1 MGPMNLGERLKTLFI
16 GKSRDLSDKKLFHQT
31 SLIALFAWVALGANG
46 ISSSCYGP
54 EAAWGALKGHT
65 YLAVFVAL
73 ASVITIV
80 VLSASYSQIIEAFP
94 AGGGGYVVASKLLHP
109 GAGVVAGCALIIDYV
124 LTIAVSVA
132 GGVEALFSLL
142 PAHWLSYK
150 LLAAV
155 AGVMLLTVLNLR
167 GVKES
172 VAVCLPVFAVFVI
185 THSFAILYGVVTHVT
200 GMSGVVTATAADVRQ
215 AYGEPGGLAAMLFLM
230 LRAYSQGAGTYT
242 GIEGVSNAML
252 MLREPRV
259 ETGKK
264 TMRYIAISL
273 SIVVAGLLISYLF
286 WQVGPPV
293 EGKTLNSVL
302 FEKMTV
308 DWPGQWGLSF
318 LIVALASEAAL
329 LVIAAQAGFMGG
341 PQVLANMALDR
352 WFPTRFATLSDRFVT
367 QNGVLLMGA
376 AALGVIVFTRGSMAL
391 LVLFYSINVFI
402 TFTLSQLGMV
412 RHWWIQRAT
421 VGVWKKKLT
430 VNGIG
435 FALSLFILVS
445 LSVIKLK
452 EGGWITLLG
461 TGLLITLAFAIN
473 RHYRKTA
480 KVLRRLDDLI
490 EVAELSGSSVERD
503 AAAAAQGP
511 KLDPKAK
518 TAVLLVNGFNGLG
531 LHTLLGIMRMFPG
544 VFRNFIF
551 VQVGVVDAGNFKG
564 AAEIENCRRHAE
576 TELQRYVNYMR
587 QHGYYAEGIAAMGTD
602 LVAEVSEL
610 SPELFKRFPQ
620 AVFFGGQLVFPDE
633 TFVTRWL
640 HNYAVFALQRK
651 FYQQGFPFL
660 ILPIRV

>member
-1 MGPMNLGERLKTLFI
+1 MNLGERLKNLFI
-16 GKSRDLSDKKLFHQT
+16 GRSRDLSDKKLFHQM
-31 SLIALFAWVALGANG
+31 SLIAVFAWVALGANG

-54 EAAWGALKGHT
+54 ESAWHALKDHY
-65 YLAVFVAL
+65 YLAIFVAVG
-73 ASVITIV
+73 SVITIY
-80 VLSASYSQIIEAFP
+80 VLTASYSQIIEAFP

-109 GAGVVAGCALIIDYV
+109 NAGVVAGCALIIDYV

-132 GGVEALFSLL
+132 SGVDALFSML
-142 PAHWLSYK
+142 PPHWQTYK
-150 LLAAV
+150 LLTACS
-155 AGVMLLTVLNLR
+155 GVLFLTILNLR

-172 VAVCLPVFAVFVI
+172 VALCLPVFAIFVV
-185 THSFAILYGVVTHVT
+185 THAFVILYGIVTHVA
-200 GMSGVVTATAADVRQ
+200 GMSGVVGDTVTEVKSAQSQLGVV
-215 AYGEPGGLAAMLFLM
+215 AMLALI
-230 LRAYSQGAGTYT
+230 LRAYAQGAGTYT

-273 SIVVAGLLISYLF
+273 SIVVVGLLLSYLL
-286 WQVGPPV
+286 WQVGSPV
-293 EGKTLNSVL
+293 PGKTLNAVL

-308 DWPGQWGLSF
+308 DWPGRWGTTF
-318 LIVALASEAAL
+318 VIVTLASEAAL

-367 QNGVLLMGA
+367 QNGILLMGA
-376 AALGVIVFTRGSMAL
+376 AALGVIVLTRGSMAL

-402 TFTLSQLGMV
+402 TFSLSQLGMV
-412 RHWWIQRAT
+412 RHWWNQRAA
-421 VGVWKKKLT
+421 VSAWRKKL
-430 VNGIG
+430 VMNGVG
-435 FALSLFILVS
+435 FALSFFILVA

-452 EGGWITLLG
+452 EGGWVTLLG
-461 TGLLITLAFAIN
+461 TGMLIALAFAIN
-473 RHYRKTA
+473 RHYRGTA

-490 EVAELSGSSVERD
+490 EVAELSGSSVER
-503 AAAAAQGP
+503 AGATPVEAP
-511 KLDPKAK
+511 KFEPKAK

-531 LHTLLGIMRMFPG
+531 LHTLLGVMRMFPG
-544 VFRNFIF
+544 VFKNFIF

-564 AAEIENCRRHAE
+564 AAEIENCRQSAE
-576 TELQRYVNYMR
+576 AEVQRYVKYMR
-587 QHGYYAEGIAAMGTD
+587 QHGYYAEGHARLGTD
-602 LVAEVSEL
+602 LVAEVEEFA
-610 SPELFKRFPQ
+610 PTIFERHPQ

>member
-1 MGPMNLGERLKTLFI
+1 MNLGERLKRLFI
-16 GKSRDLSDKKLFHQT
+16 GRSRDLSDKKLFHQT
-31 SLIALFAWVALGANG
+31 SLIAVFAWVALGANG

-54 EAAWGALKGHT
+54 EAAWGALKDHY
-65 YLAVFVAL
+65 YLAIFVAI
-73 ASVITIV
+73 ASVITIY
-80 VLSASYSQIIEAFP
+80 VLTASYSQIIEAFP

-132 GGVEALFSLL
+132 SGVDALFSML
-142 PAHWLSYK
+142 PPDWQAYK
-150 LLAAV
+150 LMTACG
-155 AGVMLLTVLNLR
+155 GVLFLTLLNLR

-172 VAVCLPVFAVFVI
+172 VVVCLPIFAIFVI
-185 THSFAILYGVVTHVT
+185 THAFAILYGIFTHVT
-200 GMSGVVTATAADVRQ
+200 GMSGVVSGTVTEVRTGQ
-215 AYGEPGGLAAMLFLM
+215 SQLGLLAMFMIM
-230 LRAYSQGAGTYT
+230 LRAYAQGAGTYT

-264 TMRYIAISL
+264 TMRYIALSL
-273 SIVVAGLLISYLF
+273 SIVVAGLFLSYLL
-286 WQVGPPV
+286 WQVGEPAH
-293 EGKTLNSVL
+293 GKTLNAVL
-302 FEKMTV
+302 FEKMTE
-308 DWPGQWGLSF
+308 DWPGRWGVTF
-318 LIVALASEAAL
+318 VIVTLASEAAL

-367 QNGVLLMGA
+367 QNGVILMGA
-376 AALGVIVFTRGSMAL
+376 AALGVIVFTGGSMAL

-402 TFTLSQLGMV
+402 TFSLSQLGMV
-412 RHWWIQRAT
+412 RHWWNQRA
-421 VGVWKKKLT
+421 GEGAWRKKLA

-435 FALSLFILVS
+435 FGLSFFILVA
-445 LSVIKLK
+445 LSGLKLK

-461 TGLLITLAFAIN
+461 TGLLIALAFAIK
-473 RHYRKTA
+473 RHYLQTA

-490 EVAELSGSSVERD
+490 EVAELSGASVER
-503 AAAAAQGP
+503 AGAVPVEAP
-511 KLDPKAK
+511 KFDPKAK

-531 LHTLLGIMRMFPG
+531 LHTLLGVMRMFPG
-544 VFRNFIF
+544 VFKNFVF

-564 AAEIENCRRHAE
+564 ASEIENCRRHSE
-576 TELQRYVNYMR
+576 TELQRYVKYMQ
-587 QHGYYAEGIAAMGTD
+587 QHGYYAEGHAALGTD
-602 LVAEVSEL
+602 LVAEVEEMA
-610 SPELFKRFPQ
+610 PRLFERYPQ

-633 TFVTRWL
+633 SFVTRWL

-651 FYQQGFPFL
+651 FYQKGFPFL